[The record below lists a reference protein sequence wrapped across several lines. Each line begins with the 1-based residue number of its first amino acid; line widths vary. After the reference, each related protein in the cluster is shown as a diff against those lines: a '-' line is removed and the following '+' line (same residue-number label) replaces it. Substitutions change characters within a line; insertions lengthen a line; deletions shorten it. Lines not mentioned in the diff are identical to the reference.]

1 MSEELEGKS
10 EDRARPAGHEP
21 PVPRGEVP
29 FARRVVIAVG
39 IALLMLGV
47 AIFLRKSIY
56 VLLLIFTSILI
67 AVMLRG
73 MAAWLAGKTRMPDGA
88 ALAVVVLGLLG
99 SFIGLGFLIAP
110 SIVAQFEQLADRLP
124 QSVERAQE
132 ELRQTSWGRRL
143 LGEGQPQAG
152 GGASQQSQGQPQQA
166 PAPETQPVAQQQ
178 QQPEQLGG
186 AASGQAN
193 PAGGPGQPQSGETV

>member
-47 AIFLRKSIY
+47 AIFLRKSVY
-56 VLLLIFTSILI
+56 VLLLVFTSILI

-88 ALAVVVLGLLG
+88 ALAVVVVGLLG
-99 SFIGLGFLIAP
+99 FFIGLGALLAP
-110 SIVAQFEQLADRLP
+110 SVLAQFERLADQLP
-124 QSVERAQE
+124 RSVERAQE
-132 ELRQTSWGRRL
+132 RLREYSWGRKI
-143 LGEGQPQAG
+143 LGEGEPEAAGAGAAAGQAG
-152 GGASQQSQGQPQQA
+152 GQPAAAGQ
-166 PAPETQPVAQQQ
+166 
-178 QQPEQLGG
+178 
-186 AASGQAN
+186 
-193 PAGGPGQPQSGETV
+193 PAGGGQAQAGQPGQPATAPAAGG